1 MSSYPLLNTQNGRKW
16 DISAN
21 NVDLISLNG
30 NGTSGQVLSSNG
42 PTLAPSWSVLNQPPT
57 STIAVTDT
65 STAGTYYP
73 TFVSAAGSNQTLR
86 ADIAST
92 PLSYNPSTG
101 VLTSTSVVASGGNFT
116 NTISSTSMAIVN
128 TSTADTFTL
137 TQSTLTTLTA
147 PASYTITSGDSSLNL
162 QVARSSGSSTLTL
175 GAQQGGSGGG
185 SATLELSSGSGSG
198 NQSVNLQCSDF
209 FSNDSALTMQKTN
222 IQLKTAIN
230 GGESTAGY
238 TGIKLTTSA
247 DLNYITN
254 NDPGNPLFISRVD
267 ASGWMW
273 GYTVSGGATT
283 KIMTLDT
290 SGVLG
295 FPNASQ
301 GIIEKSTINGTT
313 TGTTILDASSAFQ
326 TIINTPSA
334 SGRKFILPAPTLA
347 TVGYWYGFCNKS
359 TSQTITVDASFN
371 TFVYTVP
378 VSFTSGS
385 NTGIVVKLAV
395 DASGTSYFACAT
407 PP

>member
-1 MSSYPLLNTQNGRKW
+1 MSSYSLLNTQNGRKW

-116 NTISSTSMAIVN
+116 NTISSNSMAIVN

-137 TQSTLTTLTA
+137 TQTTLTTLTP
-147 PASYTITSGDSSLNL
+147 PASYTINSGDSSLNL
-162 QVARSSGSSTLTL
+162 QAARASASTTLTL
-175 GAQQGGSGGG
+175 NATYTNTGSGT
-185 SATLELSSGSGSG
+185 ALLTLVSGSGSG
-198 NQSVNLQCSDF
+198 NQSVNLQCTDNT
-209 FSNDSALTMQKTN
+209 SNDSKLNMQKTN
-222 IQLKTAIN
+222 IQLNTAIN

-247 DLNYITN
+247 DLNYIIN
-254 NDPGNPLFISRVD
+254 NEPSNPLFISRVD

-273 GYTVSGGATT
+273 GYTVNNVTT

-301 GIIEKSTINGTT
+301 GIIEKSTINDTLSGSTT
-313 TGTTILDASSAFQ
+313 LDTSSAFQ
-326 TIINTPSA
+326 TIINTPNVA
-334 SGRKFILPAPTLA
+334 GRKFILPAPTLA
-347 TVGYWYGFCNKS
+347 TVGYWYSICNKS
-359 TSQTITVDASFN
+359 TTQTITIDAPLN
-371 TFVYTVP
+371 TLIYTIP
-378 VSFTSGS
+378 VALNT
-385 NTGIVVKLAV
+385 NTGRVVNFAV
-395 DASGTSYFACAT
+395 DASGTSYFS
-407 PP
+407 PSQ